1 MENHE
6 KSWKNHGIA
15 ISNFVGTLLRVFLGL
30 SVHLLERIT
39 YSRQKPE
46 HQRRNFPVS
55 LNAEGKEEE

>member
-1 MENHE
+1 M
-6 KSWKNHGIA
+6 KNHGKIMELRFR
-15 ISNFVGTLLRVFLGL
+15 IFVGTLLRVFLGL